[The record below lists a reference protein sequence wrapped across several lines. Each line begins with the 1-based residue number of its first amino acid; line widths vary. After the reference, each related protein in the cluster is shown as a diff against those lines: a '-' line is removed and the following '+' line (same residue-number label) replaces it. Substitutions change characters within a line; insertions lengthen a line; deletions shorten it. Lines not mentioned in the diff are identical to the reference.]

1 MEFEN
6 SLTVGASASE
16 VWATLMDIE
25 RVAPCLP
32 GAEVLERVGGDTY
45 KVGVKVKLG
54 PGVNV
59 KLGPISMLYRGRVEI
74 VERDDG
80 ARRATMRAKAKEDL
94 IVTFASNLAGM
105 LEPRTAELTTV
116 AETPPPAT
124 PQPAPAAAGSQP
136 APAAAGS
143 QPAPAAAGSQPAPA
157 AAGSRPATA
166 PPPSPPAVPPPPP
179 ARPAPPGLARGRS
192 DRPSVIAG
200 RLRRPRTPLLAT
212 AGLALVSGA
221 IGYAIG
227 RNSR

>member
-124 PQPAPAAAGSQP
+124 PQPAPAAAGS
-136 APAAAGS
+136 
-143 QPAPAAAGSQPAPA
+143 
-157 AAGSRPATA
+157 RPATA